1 MNQITRSKRFG
12 PIQKELFAFTADAPF
27 VSIKG
32 LEPLMGTSWF
42 SMEKRR
48 TKPIRHAYKNY
59 WVEVEGSKKH
69 GIATYWD
76 QDILL
81 FAISQIIGGQKRGEE
96 VSRKVRFTG
105 NDLFEFTGQ
114 KWVGAKSYEA
124 LLGALRRLH
133 STKIRTSLNPTDT
146 LAHAEKGINWI
157 DSYTTMRAR
166 DNRTGFEII
175 LPDHV
180 FEWASNK
187 RNWLT
192 LDRSYFDLM
201 GGLERFLYLWGR
213 KATGYTNGDRWEESF
228 ASIYEKSAST
238 AAITKFRYN
247 LAQIIKRQSI
257 IGYHLDE
264 YKDPRRGRV
273 LVLERDINH
282 PLLIK
287 PAGKIRKRQLRARTP
302 NKLAQIELDI

>member
-1 MNQITRSKRFG
+1 MKKVARGKRFG

-42 SMEKRR
+42 SMEKHR
-48 TKPIRHAYKNY
+48 TKPIKHTYKNY
-59 WVEVEGSKKH
+59 WVEVEGKDH

-81 FAISQIIGGQKRGEE
+81 FAVSQIIGGQKRGEE

-114 KWVGAKSYEA
+114 KWVGAKSYEG
-124 LLGALRRLH
+124 LVGALRRLQG
-133 STKIRTSLNPTDT
+133 TKIRTSLNPTKNIV
-146 LAHAEKGINWI
+146 HAERGISWI
-157 DSYTTMRAR
+157 ESYKTLRAR

-175 LPDHV
+175 LPEHV
-180 FEWASNK
+180 MEWASHK

-247 LAQIIKRQSI
+247 LAQIIKHQTI
-257 IGYHLDE
+257 VGYHLDE
-264 YKDPRRGRV
+264 YKDYKRGRV

-282 PLLIK
+282 PLLLK
-287 PAGKIRKRQLRARTP
+287 PAGKIRKRQLRASTP
-302 NKLAQIELDI
+302 EKITQMKLDI